1 MGKGRRDGQ
10 RRKRSPARRAVAGF
24 AMAGM
29 LACVAA
35 SPAAGA
41 VPGTP
46 TAGPCTETSSG
57 AVFEVTV
64 HGFKAPTGYILVYLY
79 AADQRRFME
88 HNQWIGRIELPVR
101 SLAPV
106 LLCVPAPGPGPY
118 AISVR
123 HDVDGNRQRTDMN
136 DGGGFSRNPHLSLLH
151 LRPRVDAVALTAAP
165 GVQRVDI
172 VLNYRQGLRVGPWRR

>member
-1 MGKGRRDGQ
+1 MGQGRGSGKVWWRTQ
-10 RRKRSPARRAVAGF
+10 VPAAGRV
-24 AMAGM
+24 M
-29 LACVAA
+29 VAA
-35 SPAAGA
+35 SMFVLPLVSRA
-41 VPGTP
+41 VPAP
-46 TAGPCTETSSG
+46 AGPGPCPVAADS
-57 AVFEVTV
+57 AAFEVTV
-64 HGFKAPTGYILVYLY
+64 RGFKAPTGYIQVYLY
-79 AADQRRFME
+79 AADPRRFME
-88 HNQWIGRIELPVR
+88 HNQWISRIELPVR

-172 VLNYRQGLRVGPWRR
+172 VLNYRQGLRVGPGRR